1 MDLVA
6 VAEVD
11 LRIRPEPHVF
21 DPGDRARIEA
31 GWAAVSARNPR
42 LWNGPFFLFDWA
54 DFRRAEGGYRF
65 VGEGASTDFAS
76 FLAWR
81 DRTPL
86 DPRFSHV
93 FPVGAVVTADDRLMI
108 GRMGAHTANP
118 GRLYPPSGSFEPS
131 DLMIDGDT
139 ARLDPVANMVRE
151 IAEEVGLDAR
161 SWPLDP
167 GWLIVESGPRRH
179 AVVRVIRAPDTA
191 ADLAARAE
199 AFIARDAEP
208 ELDGVLFPRIGD
220 RVDPVLSVP
229 YVNRLLAH
237 LAGLGASG

>member
-11 LRIRPEPHVF
+11 LRIRSDPHLF
-21 DPGDRARIEA
+21 DPADQARIDER
-31 GWAAVSARNPR
+31 WAAVSTRNPR
-42 LWNGPFFLFDWA
+42 LWNGPFFLFDRI
-54 DFRRAEGGYRF
+54 DVRDAETGRRF
-65 VGEGASTDFAS
+65 VGEGAPTDFAS
-76 FLAWR
+76 FLDWR

-108 GRMGAHTANP
+108 GRMGALTANP

-131 DLMIDGDT
+131 DLLIDGDA

-179 AVVRVIRAPDTA
+179 AVVRVIRAPETA
-191 ADLAARAE
+191 AELAARAE
-199 AFIARDAEP
+199 AFIAGDAEP
-208 ELDGVLFPRIGD
+208 ELDGVLFPRLGEM
-220 RVDPVLSVP
+220 VDPVLSVP

-237 LAGLGASG
+237 LGSSGS

>member
-21 DPGDRARIEA
+21 DSADRTRIEA
-31 GWAAVSARNPR
+31 DWAALSARNPR
-42 LWNGPFFLFDWA
+42 LWNGPFFLFDQI
-54 DFRRAEGGYRF
+54 DVRDVESGRRF
-65 VGEGASTDFAS
+65 VGEGAPTDFAS

-108 GRMGAHTANP
+108 GRMGTFTANP

-131 DLMIDGDT
+131 DLVIDGDA

-179 AVVRVIRAPDTA
+179 AVVRVIRAPETA

-199 AFIARDAEP
+199 AFIAREAEP

-220 RVDPVLSVP
+220 RVDPVLAVP

-237 LAGLGASG
+237 LEESGRVG